1 MALSGNTVE
10 DGREYPVRGN
20 PQTSLN
26 HLMADTLP
34 KEGFSARLAEIRG
47 QLKLLSDYL

>member
-1 MALSGNTVE
+1 MTLSGDTVE

-20 PQTSLN
+20 PQTF
-26 HLMADTLP
+26 HPMTDALP
-34 KEGFSARLAEIRG
+34 KEGFSTRLAEIRG